1 MNNKFLNKLLNNKK
15 WLALALVALV
25 VAAVVGYKRT
35 HQEAL
40 PVKTAR
46 VDRGLVEATVANT
59 KAGTVKAC
67 RRSKLSM
74 RGGGVVDKLL
84 VKKGD
89 HVKEG
94 QLLLELWN
102 RDRRTNLS
110 QANATL
116 QASIVETEKAC
127 ANENNDTTAPATSA
141 SVKAKTA
148 CELARAHQLVAEDV
162 KRDVE
167 DRLDKTQLRAPFAGV
182 VAEINGEIGEYVTPS
197 PPGVLTPPAVDLID
211 DSCLYVTAP
220 IDEVD
225 AGQLHIGMNVNVT
238 LDAFRNRSF
247 AGQLT
252 RIAPYV
258 VELEKQAR
266 TVDIDVKLS
275 DPPEDVK
282 LLIGYSADTTVVLD
296 QKQNVLRL
304 PIEALLTGNFVWVVN
319 AENKLDKHEVKTGI
333 GNWTYTEILSGL
345 NEGDVVVRTP
355 DQVGLEQGRAVTFTK
370 E

>member
-1 MNNKFLNKLLNNKK
+1 MRTLLNHKK
-15 WLALALVALV
+15 WLVLVLLV
-25 VAAVVGYKRT
+25 LLLVLFAWYKRT
-35 HQEAL
+35 HEEPLA
-40 PVKTAR
+40 VKT
-46 VDRGLVEATVANT
+46 VTIDRGLVEATVSNT

-67 RRSKLSM
+67 RRSRLSM

-84 VKKGD
+84 VKEGD
-89 HVKEG
+89 HVTKG

-102 RDRRTNLS
+102 RDRRTNLA
-110 QANATL
+110 QADAML
-116 QASIVETEKAC
+116 QKSILEARKAC
-127 ANENNDTTAPATSA
+127 TNENNKTALSNTADKS
-141 SVKAKTA
+141 A

-167 DRLDKTQLRAPFAGV
+167 STLEKTQLRAPFAGV
-182 VAEINGEIGEYVTPS
+182 IAEINGEVGEYVTPS
-197 PPGVLTPPAVDLID
+197 PPGVLTPPAIDLID

-225 AGQLHIGMNVNVT
+225 AGQLRIGMAVKVT
-238 LDAFRNRSF
+238 LDAFRKRDF
-247 AGQLT
+247 TGTVT

-275 DPPEDVK
+275 NPPDDVK

-296 QKQNVLRL
+296 QKPDVLRL
-304 PIEALLTGNFVWVVN
+304 PTETLLTDNFVWVVRDVSDH
-319 AENKLDKHEVKTGI
+319 KTGRLDKYKVQVGI
-333 GNWTYTEILSGL
+333 GNWTYTEILAGL
-345 NEGDVVVRTP
+345 KEGDVVVRTP
-355 DQVGLEQGRAVTFTK
+355 DLVGLKQDRTVTLTA